1 MSNLIMLLIAAHG
14 PIPASQPEIQRSVW
28 RPTITVQRRIEE
40 ETDFVICKDG
50 RVLTFPIGQPKRCD
64 NP

>member
-50 RVLTFPIGQPKRCD
+50 RVLTFPIAQPKRCD